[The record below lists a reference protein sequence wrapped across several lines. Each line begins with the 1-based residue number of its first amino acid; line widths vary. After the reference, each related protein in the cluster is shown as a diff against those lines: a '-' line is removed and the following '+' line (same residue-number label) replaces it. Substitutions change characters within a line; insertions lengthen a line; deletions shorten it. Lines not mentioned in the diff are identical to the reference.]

1 MTMKLDQHLKQL
13 PNHSV
18 EVELWDSI
26 DQQLSTPCPLADKLP
41 QHKADSLLW
50 FTIEDQL
57 GTPSNRRFLPLRY
70 ISAAASIAVIM
81 TIGTIFLTNSNKG
94 DIYFTEKVYIQEV
107 MDDDNAFEAVD
118 VLENCNEYPAVC
130 STPDF
135 TRLKTNLD
143 QLKRE
148 ELKLRDLKK
157 ATNDPKMELYHSRIV
172 KNIQQVEAQMI
183 QMFS

>member
-1 MTMKLDQHLKQL
+1 MKLEEHLNQL
-13 PNHSV
+13 PKHSV
-18 EVELWDSI
+18 EIDLWDTI
-26 DQQLSTPCPLADKLP
+26 DQQLSAQNTIADKLP
-41 QHKADSLLW
+41 QHKADSDLW
-50 FTIEDQL
+50 YRIEDQL
-57 GTPSNRRFLPLRY
+57 KQTTTRRFLRLRY

-81 TIGTIFLTNSNKG
+81 TLGTVYFTHNNQEN
-94 DIYFTEKVYIQEV
+94 IYFTEEVYIPQLV
-107 MDDDNAFEAVD
+107 SDDFKLPKIN
-118 VLENCNEYPAVC
+118 VLENCQEHPAVC

-135 TRLKTNLD
+135 TRLKSNLD